1 MFISVKEAAELTGKS
16 TTTIYRLCNKRINT
30 EYVKKEDNKFLI
42 DIDFLKATYPEEE
55 DSNNDEIIEVDEEV
69 YETRSTNVLEEDE
82 TLSDDEMNA
91 ENTETSET
99 DSKKSTIENNEEE
112 SVVESDSVLEFDT
125 ETNNEKTSSIPW
137 EKIIGVS
144 ASLLLI
150 ALFIFILS
158 KYA

>member
-30 EYVKKEDNKFLI
+30 EFVKKEDNKFFI
-42 DIDFLKATYPEEE
+42 DVDFLKATYPDEE
-55 DSNNDEIIEVDEEV
+55 SNNDEIIEVEEAA
-69 YETRSTNVLEEDE
+69 YETRSTNVLDENE
-82 TLSDDEMNA
+82 TLAD
-91 ENTETSET
+91 NTTNEEKSVVLETE
-99 DSKKSTIENNEEE
+99 SKKTTTLENEEE
-112 SVVESDSVLEFDT
+112 SVVETGAVLEFDT
-125 ETNNEKTSSIPW
+125 ETTSEKTSSIQW

-144 ASLLLI
+144 ASLILI